1 MMKANEARTLTEKA
15 IELEVTTR
23 KARAEEFCESLSERI
38 LNVAN
43 TKGNQILVDEIPN
56 GLYSYVIGIL
66 KDNGY
71 TVTQL
76 NNRTL
81 SICW

>member
-15 IELEVTTR
+15 IELEITTR

-38 LNVAN
+38 INVAN
-43 TKGNQILVDEIPN
+43 ARGNQMIIEEIPN

>member
-1 MMKANEARTLTEKA
+1 MIKAREARTMTEKA
-15 IELEVTTR
+15 IELEISTR
-23 KARAEEFCESLSERI
+23 KQRAEEFCETVSKDIERVSEMRQSSLVIE
-38 LNVAN
+38 
-43 TKGNQILVDEIPN
+43 EIPN
-56 GLYSYVIGIL
+56 GLYSYVISIL

-71 TVTQL
+71 GVTQL